1 VEVFRLPEL
10 TSAACQQLDYTLI
23 VTMQTLIMRLSALLL
38 VSASLFAAEKP
49 NVIFITLDSARADR
63 MGFLGGKARLTP
75 NLDALA
81 KQSLVFEHA
90 YAQSPRTLASHAALL
105 TGTYPP
111 YNHVSEFGAGL
122 AATLPYL
129 PDLLHAAGYRTAAF
143 VGTLALD
150 PRDGFASGFG
160 RGFDT
165 YDAGFHL
172 PQAGES
178 RYATVER
185 RGGEVAARAL
195 AWLQRPGKG
204 PFFLW
209 LELNDA
215 HAPYQPPTGYARAG
229 SPYNSEIKYE
239 DAQVGKLLAAL
250 RARRLFDSAVIV
262 VAGDHG
268 ESLGAHGEETHGV
281 FLYDETIRV
290 PLLVKLPQNR
300 AAHVQPHVRLV
311 DVAPTVLEVAG
322 LPAPPQ
328 MQGQSLLR
336 AMRQAGMGEAAYAR
350 SDYSRDAFGWSR
362 LEAWR
367 AGRYLYIRAPKP
379 ELYDVEADASCTHN
393 LAGSSQAT
401 AATMAT
407 QLLAFDSRMSGKGSS
422 SAQLS
427 SSELQKLA
435 SLGYV
440 GLQKS
445 ASPNETAVTGTDP
458 KEEIA
463 LANKIEEAVQ
473 EIEGGRPQRAG
484 AALQAVVK
492 SHPEMFLAQ
501 FAAGVAAVQ
510 QHQYAAAVPFL
521 RKAIE
526 LQPQAA
532 WGYYEMGEALAHS
545 GDWKGAATHL
555 EIAVARLPEMAQ
567 AHATLAAVYQ
577 HLGRAAEAKREQERA
592 EQLRK

>member
-1 VEVFRLPEL
+1 MTIR
-10 TSAACQQLDYTLI
+10 TLI
-23 VTMQTLIMRLSALLL
+23 TQLAALLL
-38 VSASLFAAEKP
+38 VATSLFAVEKP
-49 NVIFITLDSARADR
+49 NIVLITLDSTRADR
-63 MGFLGGKARLTP
+63 MGFLGGKARLTT

-111 YNHVSEFGAGL
+111 YNHVSEFGTGL

-129 PDLLHAAGYRTAAF
+129 PDLLHAAGYRSAAF
-143 VGTLALD
+143 VGTLVLD
-150 PRDGFASGFG
+150 PRDGFAPGFN

-178 RYATVER
+178 RYGAVER
-185 RGGEVAARAL
+185 RGGEVVARAL
-195 AWLQRPGKG
+195 AWLQHPGKG

-215 HAPYQPPTGYARAG
+215 HAPYQPPPAYARVG
-229 SPYNSEIKYE
+229 SAYNSEIKYQ
-239 DAQVGKLLAAL
+239 DAQVGKILAAL
-250 RARRLFDSAVIV
+250 RTRKLFDGALIV

-268 ESLGAHGEETHGV
+268 ESLGAHGEEAHGV

-290 PLLVKLPQNR
+290 PLLLKLPQNR
-300 AAHVQPHVRLV
+300 AAHTPQHVRLV
-311 DVAPTVLEVAG
+311 DLAPTVLEVAG
-322 LPAPPQ
+322 LPVPSQ

-336 AMRQAGMGEAAYAR
+336 ATRKGGMGEAAYAG

-367 AGRYLYIRAPKP
+367 AGKYLYIRAPKP
-379 ELYDVEADASCTHN
+379 ELYDLESDPACARN
-393 LAGSSQAT
+393 LASSSQGT

-407 QLLAFDSRMSGKGSS
+407 QLLAFDGRMAGKTGSS
-422 SAQLS
+422 GQLS

-440 GLQKS
+440 GLQKPI
-445 ASPNETAVTGTDP
+445 SPNETAVTGTDP
-458 KEEIA
+458 KDEIA
-463 LANKIEEAVQ
+463 LANKVEEAMA
-473 EIEGGRPQRAG
+473 EIEGGRPQKAT

-492 SHPEMFLAQ
+492 SHPGMFLAQ
-501 FAAGVAAVQ
+501 FAAGLAAVQ
-510 QHQYAAAVPFL
+510 QHQYAAGVPFL

-532 WGYYEMGEALAHS
+532 WAYYEMGEALAHT

-555 EIAVARLPEMAQ
+555 EIAVTRLPEMAQ
-567 AHATLAAVYQ
+567 AHATLAEAYQ
-577 HLGRAAEAKREQERA
+577 HLGRAAEAKREQEHAAKLEKARS
-592 EQLRK
+592 Q

>member
-1 VEVFRLPEL
+1 MTIR
-10 TSAACQQLDYTLI
+10 TLI
-23 VTMQTLIMRLSALLL
+23 TQLAALLL
-38 VSASLFAAEKP
+38 SSSLFAAEKP
-49 NVIFITLDSARADR
+49 NVILITLDSARADR
-63 MGFLGGKARLTP
+63 MGFLGAKARLTP
-75 NLDALA
+75 NLDAQA
-81 KQSLVFEHA
+81 KQSLIFEHA
-90 YAQSPRTLASHAALL
+90 YAQSPRTLASHGVLL

-111 YNHVSEFGAGL
+111 YSHVSEFGGGL
-122 AATLPYL
+122 TATLPYL

-150 PRDGFASGFG
+150 PRDGFAPGFD

-172 PQAGES
+172 PQASES
-178 RYATVER
+178 RYGAVER

-215 HAPYQPPTGYARAG
+215 HAPYQPPPGYARPG
-229 SPYNSEIKYE
+229 SPYNNEIKYI
-239 DAQVGKLLAAL
+239 DTQVGKLLAAL
-250 RARRLFDSAVIV
+250 RARNLFDGALIV

-290 PLLVKLPQNR
+290 PLLVKLPQKR
-300 AAHVQPHVRLV
+300 AAHAQQHVRLV

-322 LPAPPQ
+322 LAVPPQ

-336 AMRQAGMGEAAYAR
+336 ATRQVGTGEAAYSG

-362 LEAWR
+362 LESWR
-367 AGRYLYIRAPKP
+367 AGKYLYIRSPKP
-379 ELYDVEADASCTHN
+379 ELYDVESDPACAHN

-401 AATMAT
+401 AGTMAT
-407 QLLAFDSRMSGKGSS
+407 QLLAFDARMSGKASS
-422 SAQLS
+422 SGQLS

-445 ASPNETAVTGTDP
+445 VSPEAAVTGTDP
-458 KEEIA
+458 KDEIA
-463 LANKIEEAVQ
+463 LANKVEEAMQ
-473 EIEGGRPQRAG
+473 EIEGGRPQKAT
-484 AALQAVVK
+484 AALQAVLK
-492 SHPEMFLAQ
+492 SHPGMFLAQ
-501 FAAGVAAVQ
+501 FAAGVAAIQ
-510 QHQYAAAVPFL
+510 QRQYAVAVPFL

-532 WGYYEMGEALAHS
+532 WAYYEMGEALAHT

-555 EIAVARLPEMAQ
+555 EIAVARLPEMAE
-567 AHATLAAVYQ
+567 AHSMLAEAYQ
-577 HLGRAAEAKREQERA
+577 HLGRTAEAKKEQQRA
-592 EQLRK
+592 EQLGK

>member
-1 VEVFRLPEL
+1 
-10 TSAACQQLDYTLI
+10 
-23 VTMQTLIMRLSALLL
+23 
-38 VSASLFAAEKP
+38 
-49 NVIFITLDSARADR
+49 
-63 MGFLGGKARLTP
+63 MGFLGSKARLTP
-75 NLDALA
+75 NLDVLA
-81 KQSLVFEHA
+81 RQSLVFEHA
-90 YAQSPRTLASHAALL
+90 YAQAPRTLASHAALL

-122 AATLPYL
+122 SAALPYL

-143 VGTLALD
+143 VGTLVLD
-150 PRDGFASGFG
+150 PHDGFAPGFG

-172 PQAGES
+172 PQAGEN

-185 RGGEVAARAL
+185 RGGDVVARAL
-195 AWLQRPGKG
+195 TWLQRSGKG

-215 HAPYQPPTGYARAG
+215 HAPYQPPPGYARAG
-229 SPYNSEIKYE
+229 SPYNGEIKYE

-250 RARRLFDSAVIV
+250 RARKLFDGALIV

-268 ESLGAHGEETHGV
+268 ESLGAHSEEAHGV

-300 AAHVQPHVRLV
+300 AAHAQQHVRLV
-311 DVAPTVLEVAG
+311 DVAPSLLEVAG
-322 LPAPPQ
+322 LPVPPQ

-362 LEAWR
+362 LESWR
-367 AGRYLYIRAPKP
+367 ASKYLYIRAPKP
-379 ELYDVEADASCTHN
+379 ELYDVESDPACAHN
-393 LAGSSQAT
+393 LAASSQAT
-401 AATMAT
+401 AGTMAT
-407 QLLAFDSRMSGKGSS
+407 PLLAFDSRMSGKATG

-445 ASPNETAVTGTDP
+445 ISPNETAVSGTDP
-458 KEEIA
+458 KDEIA
-463 LANKIEEAVQ
+463 LANKVEEAVQ
-473 EIEGGRPQRAG
+473 EIESGRPQRAI

-492 SHPEMFLAQ
+492 SHPGMFLAQ

-510 QHQYAAAVPFL
+510 QRQYAVAVPFL

-532 WGYYEMGEALAHS
+532 WAYYEMGEALAHT

-567 AHATLAAVYQ
+567 AHATLAEAYQ
-577 HLGRAAEAKREQERA
+577 HLGRAADAKREQERA

>member
-1 VEVFRLPEL
+1 MKNLMMCLV
-10 TSAACQQLDYTLI
+10 
-23 VTMQTLIMRLSALLL
+23 ALLL
-38 VSASLFAAEKP
+38 FSGSLLAAEKP
-49 NVIFITLDSARADR
+49 NIILITLDSTRADR
-63 MGFLGGKARLTP
+63 MGFLGAKGRLTP

-81 KQSLVFEHA
+81 KESVVFERA
-90 YAQSPRTLASHAALL
+90 YAQSPRTLASHATLL

-122 AATLPYL
+122 APALPYL
-129 PDLLHAAGYRTAAF
+129 PDLLHAASYRTAAF

-150 PRDGFASGFG
+150 PRGGFAPGFDH
-160 RGFDT
+160 GFDT
-165 YDAGFHL
+165 YDAGFRL

-178 RYATVER
+178 RYGTVER
-185 RGGEVAARAL
+185 RGSEVVAHAL

-215 HAPYQPPTGYARAG
+215 HAPYQPLAGYARAG
-229 SPYNSEIKYE
+229 SPYNGEIKYV
-239 DAQVGKLLAAL
+239 DAQVGKMLAAL
-250 RARRLFDSAVIV
+250 RARKLYDGALIV

-268 ESLGAHGEETHGV
+268 ESLGAHGEATHGV

-300 AAHVQPHVRLV
+300 GAKTSAHVRLV
-311 DVAPTVLEVAG
+311 DVAPTMLQVAG
-322 LPAPPQ
+322 LPVPPQ

-336 AMRQAGMGEAAYAR
+336 ALRQAGMGEAAYAR
-350 SDYSRDAFGWSR
+350 SDYSRDAFGWSQ
-362 LEAWR
+362 LESWR
-367 AGRYLYIRAPKP
+367 AGKYLYIRAPKP
-379 ELYDVEADASCTHN
+379 ELYDMEADAGAAHN

-401 AATMAT
+401 AGTMAT
-407 QLLAFDSRMSGKGSS
+407 QLLAFDSRMSGKVSS

-445 ASPNETAVTGTDP
+445 VSPNETAVTGTDP
-458 KEEIA
+458 KDEIA
-463 LANKIEEAVQ
+463 LANKVEQAIEEIQDGKA
-473 EIEGGRPQRAG
+473 QRAT

-492 SHPEMFLAQ
+492 SHPGMFLAQ
-501 FAAGVAAVQ
+501 FAAGVAAAQ
-510 QHQYAAAVPFL
+510 ERQFAAAVPFL

-532 WGYYEMGEALAHS
+532 WAYFEMGEALAHT

-555 EIAVARLPEMAQ
+555 EIAVTRLPEMAE
-567 AHATLAAVYQ
+567 AHATLAEAYQ

-592 EQLRK
+592 GELKKAGSQ

>member
-1 VEVFRLPEL
+1 V
-10 TSAACQQLDYTLI
+10 
-23 VTMQTLIMRLSALLL
+23 
-38 VSASLFAAEKP
+38 
-49 NVIFITLDSARADR
+49 
-63 MGFLGGKARLTP
+63 GFLGAKARLTP

-90 YAQSPRTLASHAALL
+90 YSQAPRTVASHAALL

-122 AATLPYL
+122 AASLPYL
-129 PDLLHAAGYRTAAF
+129 PDLLHASGYRTAAF
-143 VGTLALD
+143 VGTLELD
-150 PRDGFASGFG
+150 PRDGFAPGFD

-165 YDAGFHL
+165 YGAGFHL
-172 PQAGES
+172 PQTGES
-178 RYATVER
+178 RYAAVER
-185 RGGEVAARAL
+185 RGGEVVARAL

-204 PFFLW
+204 PFFFW

-215 HAPYQPPTGYARAG
+215 HAPYQPPAAYARAG
-229 SPYNSEIKYE
+229 SPYNGEIKYE
-239 DAQVGKLLAAL
+239 DAQLGKLLAAL
-250 RARRLFDSAVIV
+250 RARKLFDGALIV

-268 ESLGAHGEETHGV
+268 ESLGAHGEERHGI

-300 AAHVQPHVRLV
+300 GAHGQAHVRLV

-322 LPAPPQ
+322 LPVPPQ

-362 LEAWR
+362 LESWR
-367 AGRYLYIRAPKP
+367 AGKYLYIRARKP
-379 ELYDVEADASCTHN
+379 ELYNMESDPASAHN
-393 LAGSSQAT
+393 LVGSAQAT
-401 AATMAT
+401 AGTMAT
-407 QLLAFDSRMSGKGSS
+407 QLLAFDSRMSGKATG

-445 ASPNETAVTGTDP
+445 IAPNETAVTGTDP
-458 KEEIA
+458 KDEIA
-463 LANKIEEAVQ
+463 LANKVEEAVQ
-473 EIEGGRPQRAG
+473 EIEDGKPQRAT
-484 AALQAVVK
+484 AALQAVIK
-492 SHPEMFLAQ
+492 SHPGMFLAQ
-501 FAAGVAAVQ
+501 FAAGLAAIQ
-510 QHQYAAAVPFL
+510 QRQYAAAVPFL

-532 WGYYEMGEALAHS
+532 WAYFEMGEALAHT

-555 EIAVARLPEMAQ
+555 EIAVGRLPEMAQ
-567 AHATLAAVYQ
+567 ARATLAEAYH
-577 HLGRAAEAKREQERA
+577 HLGRAAEANREHERA
-592 EQLRK
+592 KQLK

>member
-1 VEVFRLPEL
+1 MRIGK
-10 TSAACQQLDYTLI
+10 LI
-23 VTMQTLIMRLSALLL
+23 SSLVVLLL
-38 VSASLFAAEKP
+38 AAANLWAVGKP
-49 NVIFITLDSARADR
+49 NIILITLDSARADR
-63 MGFLGGKARLTP
+63 MGFLGARTRLTP

-81 KQSLVFEHA
+81 KQSVVFEHA

-111 YNHVSEFGAGL
+111 YNQVSEFGAGL
-122 AATLPYL
+122 AAPLPYL

-150 PRDGFASGFG
+150 PRDGFAPGFG

-165 YDAGFHL
+165 YDAGFRL

-178 RYATVER
+178 RYGTSER

-204 PFFLW
+204 LFFLW
-209 LELNDA
+209 LQLNDA
-215 HAPYQPPTGYARAG
+215 HAPYQPPAGYARAG
-229 SPYNSEIKYE
+229 SAYNGEIKYA
-239 DAQVGKLLAAL
+239 DAQVGKVLAAL
-250 RARRLFDSAVIV
+250 RTRKLYDGALIV
-262 VAGDHG
+262 VASDHG

-290 PLLVKLPQNR
+290 PLLLKLPQNR
-300 AAHVQPHVRLV
+300 TARVGAHVRLV
-311 DVAPTVLEVAG
+311 DVAPTLLEVAG
-322 LPAPPQ
+322 LPALPQ

-350 SDYSRDAFGWSR
+350 SDYSREAFGWSR
-362 LEAWR
+362 LESWR
-367 AGRYLYIRAPKP
+367 AGKYLYIRAPKP
-379 ELYDVEADASCTHN
+379 ELYEMGADAQPAHN
-393 LAGSSQAT
+393 LAGTSQAT
-401 AATMAT
+401 AATMAV
-407 QLLAFDSRMSGKGSS
+407 QLLAFDGRMTGKASS

-445 ASPNETAVTGTDP
+445 VSPNEAAVTGTDP
-458 KEEIA
+458 KDEIA
-463 LANKIEEAVQ
+463 LANKVEDAMR
-473 EIEGGRPQRAG
+473 EIEDGKPQRAT

-492 SHPEMFLAQ
+492 SHPGMFLAQ
-501 FAAGVAAVQ
+501 FAAGIAAVQ
-510 QHQYAAAVPFL
+510 QRQYAAAAPFL

-532 WGYYEMGEALAHS
+532 WAYYEMGEALAHTA
-545 GDWKGAATHL
+545 DWKGAATHL
-555 EIAVARLPEMAQ
+555 EIAVARLPEMAE
-567 AHATLAAVYQ
+567 AHATLAEAYQ
-577 HLGRAAEAKREQERA
+577 HLGRTADAKRERERA
-592 EQLRK
+592 GVLRAGKNEVPPRPADPIF

>member
-1 VEVFRLPEL
+1 ML
-10 TSAACQQLDYTLI
+10 AA
-23 VTMQTLIMRLSALLL
+23 S
-38 VSASLFAAEKP
+38 SLFAAEKP
-49 NVIFITLDSARADR
+49 NIILITLDSARTDR
-63 MGFLGGKARLTP
+63 MGFLGAKGRLTP

-81 KQSLVFEHA
+81 RQSNVFEHA

-122 AATLPYL
+122 ADSLPYL

-143 VGTLALD
+143 VGTIALD
-150 PRDGFASGFG
+150 PRGGFAPGFD
-160 RGFDT
+160 RGFDR
-165 YDAGFHL
+165 YDAGFRL

-178 RYATVER
+178 RSGTVER
-185 RGGEVAARAL
+185 RGAEVAARAL

-209 LELNDA
+209 LELNDP
-215 HAPYQPPTGYARAG
+215 HAPYQPPAASSRA
-229 SPYNSEIKYE
+229 SAYNGEIRYT
-239 DAQVGKLLAAL
+239 DAQLGKVLAAL
-250 RARRLFDSAVIV
+250 RARKLYDGALIV

-300 AAHVQPHVRLV
+300 AAKTTSHVRLV
-311 DVAPTVLEVAG
+311 DVAPSVLQVAA
-322 LPAPPQ
+322 LPVPPQ

-336 AMRQAGMGEAAYAR
+336 AMRQGGMGEAAYAS

-362 LEAWR
+362 LESWR
-367 AGRYLYIRAPKP
+367 AGKYLYIRAPKP
-379 ELYDVEADASCTHN
+379 ELYDLEADPACARN
-393 LAGSSQAT
+393 LAGNSQAI
-401 AATMAT
+401 AGTMAT
-407 QLLAFDSRMSGKGSS
+407 QLLAFDGRMAAKTSAG
-422 SAQLS
+422 AQLS

-440 GLQKS
+440 GVQKS
-445 ASPNETAVTGTDP
+445 VSPNETAVTGTDP
-458 KEEIA
+458 KDEIA
-463 LANKIEEAVQ
+463 LANKVEDALQQIED
-473 EIEGGRPQRAG
+473 GKPQRA
-484 AALQAVVK
+484 ASALQAVVK
-492 SHPEMFLAQ
+492 SHPGMFLAQ
-501 FAAGVAAVQ
+501 FAAGLASMQ
-510 QHQYAAAVPFL
+510 QRQYAAAVPFL

-526 LQPQAA
+526 LDPQAA
-532 WGYYEMGEALAHS
+532 WAYYEMGEALART

-555 EIAVARLPEMAQ
+555 EIAVTRLPEMAD
-567 AHATLAAVYQ
+567 AHATLAEVYQ
-577 HLGRAAEAKREQERA
+577 HLGRAADAKREQERA

>member
-1 VEVFRLPEL
+1 
-10 TSAACQQLDYTLI
+10 
-23 VTMQTLIMRLSALLL
+23 MRIGNLMSSLVVLLL
-38 VSASLFAAEKP
+38 AAANLWAVGKP
-49 NVIFITLDSARADR
+49 NIILITLDSARADR
-63 MGFLGGKARLTP
+63 MGFLGAKTRLTP

-81 KQSLVFEHA
+81 KQSVVFEHA

-150 PRDGFASGFG
+150 PHDGFAPGFG

-165 YDAGFHL
+165 YDAGFRL

-178 RYATVER
+178 RYGTSER

-195 AWLQRPGKG
+195 AWLQGPGKG

-209 LELNDA
+209 LQLNDA
-215 HAPYQPPTGYARAG
+215 HAPYQPPAGYARAG
-229 SPYNSEIKYE
+229 SAYNGEIKYA
-239 DAQVGKLLAAL
+239 DGQAGKVLAAL
-250 RARRLFDSAVIV
+250 RARKLYDAALIV

-290 PLLVKLPQNR
+290 PLLLKLPQNR
-300 AAHVQPHVRLV
+300 AGQAQPHVRLV

-362 LEAWR
+362 LESWR
-367 AGRYLYIRAPKP
+367 AGKYLYIRAPKP
-379 ELYDVEADASCTHN
+379 ELYDMGADAQAAHN

-401 AATMAT
+401 AATMAV
-407 QLLAFDSRMSGKGSS
+407 QLLAFDGRMTGKASS

-445 ASPNETAVTGTDP
+445 VSPNEAAVTGTDP
-458 KEEIA
+458 KDEIA
-463 LANKIEEAVQ
+463 LANKVEDAMR
-473 EIEGGRPQRAG
+473 EIEDGKPQRAT

-492 SHPEMFLAQ
+492 SHPGMFLAQ

-510 QHQYAAAVPFL
+510 QRQYAAAAPFL

-532 WGYYEMGEALAHS
+532 WAYYEMGEALADTA
-545 GDWKGAATHL
+545 DWKGAATHL
-555 EIAVARLPEMAQ
+555 EIAVARLPEMAE
-567 AHATLAAVYQ
+567 AHATLAEAYQ
-577 HLGRAAEAKREQERA
+577 HLGRTADAKRERERA
-592 EQLRK
+592 GELRGGKK